1 VKIAVVTPIPTP
13 YRDPFWGVVAREP
26 GIELSVFY
34 CSAGKGDRPWNVG
47 WEQGFRAEVLPG
59 RNMAAWRGSDASCY
73 WNPAI
78 TRRLKDGCFDV
89 IVLGGYNHLTMLAAR
104 RFALRRRIPY
114 FLMCESHLRKPRSP
128 IKRWLKERFVRRIVT
143 RAAGG
148 FPTGVLARA
157 YLEHYGADPKSLT
170 FIPNVPDVDQLAATA
185 SSLRGKRRNL
195 RHTHGLGNRPVVL
208 FAGRLIPKKRAD
220 VLIRAFAE
228 TALSTDADLVIIGD
242 GPERSALEAL
252 VSQSGLSDRVHFPGF
267 VQPAEMATWY
277 AMADLFVL
285 PSSET
290 WGVVVIEALASGLP
304 VILSDEVG
312 CHPDA
317 INDPA
322 VGSVVPVG
330 DSDALGAEISR
341 RLEQPV
347 SPGDLAG
354 TWTPLHQRFRYT
366 ALARSMTE
374 ALRES

>member
-1 VKIAVVTPIPTP
+1 VKVAVVTPIPTP
-13 YRDPFWGVVAREP
+13 YRDPFWGVVACQR
-26 GIELSVFY
+26 GVELSVFY
-34 CSAGKGDRPWNVG
+34 CSAGKGDRPWDVA
-47 WEQGFRAEVLPG
+47 WEQEFLAEVLPG
-59 RNMAAWRGSDASCY
+59 RNMAAWRGNDASCY

-78 TRRLKDGCFDV
+78 TRRLKDGRFDA
-89 IVLGGYNHLTMLAAR
+89 IVLGGYNHLTMLVAR

-114 FLMCESHLRKPRSP
+114 FLMCESHLQKPRSAVR
-128 IKRWLKERFVRRIVT
+128 RWLKERFVRRIVS

-148 FPTGVLARA
+148 FPTGILARA
-157 YLEHYGADPKSLT
+157 YMEHYGADPKTLT

-185 SSLRGKRRNL
+185 DTLRAKRKEL
-195 RHTHGLGNRPVVL
+195 RHVHGLGDRPMVL

-220 VLIRAFAE
+220 VLIRAFTESGVSAD
-228 TALSTDADLVIIGD
+228 TDLVIVGD
-242 GPERSALEAL
+242 GPERPALEAL
-252 VSQSGLSDRVHFPGF
+252 VSQCGLSGRVHFPGF

-304 VILSDEVG
+304 VVLSNKVG

-322 VGSVVPVG
+322 VGSVVTSG
-330 DSDALGAEISR
+330 DSGALGAEIGR

-347 SPGDLAG
+347 SSGELAEV
-354 TWTPLHQRFRYT
+354 WTPLRQRFRYT